1 MRVCL
6 LFVALVS
13 LGGCGDDS
21 TSARTQDLS
30 MSMAVHDM
38 VTVSSLCGHPGDP
51 GNSKGVGKYCMTS
64 SPDCNGVAASICST
78 VMPIPQGPTYFC
90 TLPCDPNATTS
101 PCGENASCTCINP
114 NNPAL
119 CGCVPDVCRV
129 GLFG

>member
-6 LFVALVS
+6 LIVALVS
-13 LGGCGDDS
+13 VAGCGSSS
-21 TSARTQDLS
+21 TPAPAADMA
-30 MSMAVHDM
+30 MSMPGGDM
-38 VTVSSLCGHPGDP
+38 VLYSLCGHAGDT
-51 GNSKGVGKYCMTS
+51 GNSKGVGKFCMSS
-64 SPDCNGVAASICST
+64 SPDCTGAASICST
-78 VMPIPQGPTYFC
+78 VMPIPQGPTFFC

-101 PCGENASCTCINP
+101 VCGENASCTCINP